1 MDKEKMENW
10 VSINLP
16 EGCPNICISF
26 DRETAEKQ
34 IEKFGAKPI
43 YGFEGKKEAWL
54 PTEIFITYG
63 GHLAPER
70 GLDKLFRH
78 YKVDPQEEIYGIG
91 TMTKD
96 CLDVA
101 MSEFVGD
108 IAKRQRTIID
118 YDEDCDTILL
128 RFLPMDY
135 GGKDPGVKSKAKETG
150 KVERTLKTL
159 DKGRAFKKEELDR
172 LKKQLEANRARIPEN
187 ELKTKYKLAYE
198 KILKEIAKLEE
209 AIGGESSPNGKAL
222 FLGN

>member
-16 EGCPNICISF
+16 EDCPNICISF
-26 DRETAEKQ
+26 DRETAQKQ
-34 IEKFGAKPI
+34 IKEFGAKPI
-43 YGFEGKKEAWL
+43 YGFEGKKEAWI

-63 GHLAPER
+63 GCLVPER

-78 YKVDPQEEIYGIG
+78 YKVNPQEEIYGIG
-91 TMTKD
+91 AMTKD

-101 MSEFVGD
+101 MSEFVGH

-118 YDEDCDTILL
+118 YDEDYDTILL

-150 KVERTLKTL
+150 KIERTLRTP

-172 LKKQLEANRARIPEN
+172 LKKQLEANRARIPED

-198 KILKEIAKLEE
+198 KILKEIAELEE
-209 AIGGESSPNGKAL
+209 AIGGESSPNGKVL
-222 FLGN
+222 FFGN

>member
-1 MDKEKMENW
+1 MDKEKMDNW

-16 EGCPNICISF
+16 EGCSNICISF

-34 IEKFGAKPI
+34 IEKFGAKPL
-43 YGFEGKKEAWL
+43 YGFKGKKEAWL
-54 PTEIFITYG
+54 PAEIFVTYG
-63 GHLAPER
+63 GRLAPER
-70 GLDKLFRH
+70 GLDRLFRH
-78 YKVDPQEEIYGIG
+78 YKVKPQEEIYGIG

-101 MSEFVGD
+101 MSEFVSS

-118 YDEDCDTILL
+118 YDEDYDTILL

-135 GGKDPGVKSKAKETG
+135 GGKDPGIESKAKETG
-150 KVERTLKTL
+150 KIERTLRTP

-172 LKKQLEANRARIPEN
+172 LKKQLEVNRARIPED

-198 KILKEIAKLEE
+198 KILKEIAELEE
-209 AIGGESSPNGKAL
+209 TIGGESSPNGKVL
-222 FLGN
+222 FWGN